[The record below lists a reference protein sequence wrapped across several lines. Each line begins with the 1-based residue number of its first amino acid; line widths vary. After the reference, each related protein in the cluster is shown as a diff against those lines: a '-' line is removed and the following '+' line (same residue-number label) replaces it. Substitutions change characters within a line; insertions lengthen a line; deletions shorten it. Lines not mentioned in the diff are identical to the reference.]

1 MKPIAAYLLLTLG
14 GNTSPSASDIKSL
27 LETVGI
33 DADSERLD
41 KLISELEGK
50 DINQLILEGQGKL
63 ASVPSGGVA
72 AAGGASAG
80 AAAGGAAPA
89 AEKEEE
95 KKEEEKEESDDGE
108 YEHDSK
114 DCHRCK
120 VPFAHVSLPLPF
132 SSTRHGLRS
141 LRLNVSPL
149 YRTSM
154 TCATDTLPI
163 LRVSG
168 SLATSLLHPRFA
180 NRQRHMP
187 LLYAISN
194 MGKNAFLMIH
204 TKSVLADVESV
215 RIDMCNVQCF
225 D

>member
-1 MKPIAAYLLLTLG
+1 MKHIAAYLLLTLG

-108 YEHDSK
+108 YAHGGLSK

-120 VPFAHVSLPLPF
+120 LLFAHIHLRIPF
-132 SSTRHGLRS
+132 SATRHGLRS

-149 YRTSM
+149 
-154 TCATDTLPI
+154 
-163 LRVSG
+163 
-168 SLATSLLHPRFA
+168 SLAPR
-180 NRQRHMP
+180 
-187 LLYAISN
+187 
-194 MGKNAFLMIH
+194 
-204 TKSVLADVESV
+204 
-215 RIDMCNVQCF
+215 
-225 D
+225 